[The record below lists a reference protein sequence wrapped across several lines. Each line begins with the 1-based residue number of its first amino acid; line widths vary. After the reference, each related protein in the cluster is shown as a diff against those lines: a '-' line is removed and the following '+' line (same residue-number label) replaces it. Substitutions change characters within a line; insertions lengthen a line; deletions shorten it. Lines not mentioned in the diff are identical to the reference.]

1 MKLSIIIPVYN
12 VEQYIDECLH
22 SFTSQGRTEDDYEII
37 VVNDGTLDNS
47 MDIVDRY
54 VCQHENISVIHQSNS
69 GLSIAR
75 NTGLQHAC
83 GEYVWFVDSD
93 DWIAE
98 DALSFL
104 FPLLDNGIDVLAFPL
119 NLVRITSERNDL
131 NIEHSY
137 ALSGSSYLYRNFP
150 YGATPRFVMKRDF
163 LLKNN
168 LFFHP
173 GIYHEDADFGIRM
186 LYQAHQVHVS
196 ARSIYNY
203 RKRDA
208 GSIMSS
214 WKVKR
219 LEDLVQIA
227 HLLLSFRDYRVPQ
240 SEYYNFNQLILWIYI
255 SALRF
260 SKGHYDEEDFLSF
273 YRIYKKEISKNSLF
287 LLTFSPFR
295 LKGILMGIFLSISP
309 LFFVKLHNKLMNN
322 SK

>member
-22 SFTSQGRTEDDYEII
+22 SVTSQGRTEDDYEII

-137 ALSGSSYLYRNFP
+137 ALSGSSYLYRNF
-150 YGATPRFVMKRDF
+150 
-163 LLKNN
+163 LLFK
-168 LFFHP
+168 
-173 GIYHEDADFGIRM
+173 
-186 LYQAHQVHVS
+186 Q
-196 ARSIYNY
+196 
-203 RKRDA
+203 
-208 GSIMSS
+208 
-214 WKVKR
+214 
-219 LEDLVQIA
+219 
-227 HLLLSFRDYRVPQ
+227 
-240 SEYYNFNQLILWIYI
+240 
-255 SALRF
+255 
-260 SKGHYDEEDFLSF
+260 
-273 YRIYKKEISKNSLF
+273 
-287 LLTFSPFR
+287 
-295 LKGILMGIFLSISP
+295 
-309 LFFVKLHNKLMNN
+309 
-322 SK
+322 

>member
-1 MKLSIIIPVYN
+1 MKMLILEYECSIRRIKCMYRPEVFIII
-12 VEQYIDECLH
+12 E
-22 SFTSQGRTEDDYEII
+22 
-37 VVNDGTLDNS
+37 
-47 MDIVDRY
+47 
-54 VCQHENISVIHQSNS
+54 
-69 GLSIAR
+69 
-75 NTGLQHAC
+75 
-83 GEYVWFVDSD
+83 
-93 DWIAE
+93 
-98 DALSFL
+98 
-104 FPLLDNGIDVLAFPL
+104 
-119 NLVRITSERNDL
+119 
-131 NIEHSY
+131 
-137 ALSGSSYLYRNFP
+137 
-150 YGATPRFVMKRDF
+150 
-163 LLKNN
+163 
-168 LFFHP
+168 
-173 GIYHEDADFGIRM
+173 
-186 LYQAHQVHVS
+186 
-196 ARSIYNY
+196 
-203 RKRDA
+203 RDA